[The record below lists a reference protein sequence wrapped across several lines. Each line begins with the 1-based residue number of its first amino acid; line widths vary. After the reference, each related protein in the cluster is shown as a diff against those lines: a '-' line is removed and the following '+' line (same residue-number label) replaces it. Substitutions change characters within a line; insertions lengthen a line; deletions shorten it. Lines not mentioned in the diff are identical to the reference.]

1 MNRYRMMVCDDDE
14 GYRMLVKTVMRD
26 AAQGKGHDVEFV
38 EARDGKDCV
47 EGVTESAPDCVLLDL
62 EMPGANGWE
71 TLPRLRKVIPTGKIV
86 VLSSSAAEES
96 SDTVLKLGADAFVQ
110 KPRDIFLLPGLIA
123 EQLGCAARSTAM
135 ACGRPAAYGCIA
147 PSGSSSSRT
156 LGRLRTSLCRG
167 TSMSMPGGEGR
178 GATGRAGCVRRW
190 WRATHGLR

>member
-123 EQLGCAARSTAM
+123 EQLGCAA
-135 ACGRPAAYGCIA
+135 
-147 PSGSSSSRT
+147 
-156 LGRLRTSLCRG
+156 
-167 TSMSMPGGEGR
+167 
-178 GATGRAGCVRRW
+178 
-190 WRATHGLR
+190 

>member
-26 AAQGKGHDVEFV
+26 AAGSKGHDLEFV

-47 EGVTESAPDCVLLDL
+47 EGVTETTPDCVLLDL

-71 TLPRLRKVIPTGKIV
+71 TLPRLRKVIPAGKIV

-96 SDTVLKLGADAFVQ
+96 SDAVLKLGADAFVQ

-123 EQLGCAARSTAM
+123 EQLGCAA
-135 ACGRPAAYGCIA
+135 
-147 PSGSSSSRT
+147 
-156 LGRLRTSLCRG
+156 
-167 TSMSMPGGEGR
+167 
-178 GATGRAGCVRRW
+178 
-190 WRATHGLR
+190 